1 MKIAIMGTG
10 GVGGYFGGLLAKA
23 GNDVTFIARGE
34 HLKSIQAHGL
44 RIMSSNDGNFTVHS
58 KAIDSCT
65 GYALQDLILF
75 TVKMY
80 HNKSAIETIKP
91 LVGNNTVILTL
102 QNGITNADQL
112 IEEFGEAKVMI
123 GSAYLEGRIQVPGGI
138 SLGGPGTA
146 AFGELTIGS
155 TERTDTLLTVFTK
168 ADWRVTLEE
177 NMQGMLWKKFAYL
190 AGSAAVC
197 TASGSNYGEMR
208 ILPSTRETI
217 RCAIQEVLEVGKA
230 RGAAIMEDSLD
241 WAMNALDNFPAT
253 GLASMTK
260 DFHSGG
266 PVELEGLTGAV
277 LEMGHELN
285 VPVPVNETLYGI
297 LKPWEVR
304 LNNS

>member
-1 MKIAIMGTG
+1 MKIAVMGTG

-34 HLKSIQAHGL
+34 HLQAIRDNGL
-44 RIMSSNDGNFTVHS
+44 RVVSSNDGDFTVTS
-58 KAIDSCT
+58 KAIEFTTDCEI
-65 GYALQDLILF
+65 QDLILF

-80 HNKSAIETIKP
+80 HNQSAIETIRP
-91 LVGNNTVILTL
+91 LIGDATVILTL

-112 IEEFGEAKVMI
+112 VSEFGEKKIMI
-123 GSAYLEGRIQVPGGI
+123 GSAYLEGRIQAPGII
-138 SLGGPGTA
+138 SQGGPGTT
-146 AFGELTIGS
+146 AFGELTPGI
-155 TERTDTLLTVFTK
+155 TERSQTLYALFAK
-168 ADWRVTLEE
+168 ASWRVTLEE

-208 ILPSTRETI
+208 ALSPTRKII
-217 RCAIQEVLEVGKA
+217 RSAIQEVLDVGKA
-230 RGAAIMEDSLD
+230 RGALIMDDSLE
-241 WAMNALDNFPAT
+241 WAMNALDNFPPT
-253 GLASMTK
+253 GLSSMTK

-285 VPVPVNETLYGI
+285 VPIPVNETLYGI
-297 LKPWEVR
+297 LKPWEMR
-304 LNNS
+304 LQNA